1 MIFFNVV
8 MCQENQLETSWG
20 ERCKCGIVFSHFLL
34 IVPVSMDLKFNF
46 EIEQV
51 ANLPIR
57 RNQATIKSKVVIE

>member
-1 MIFFNVV
+1 MIFFNVL
-8 MCQENQLETSWG
+8 MCQENPLETSWD
-20 ERCKCGIVFSHFLL
+20 ERCKYGIVFSHFLL

-57 RNQATIKSKVVIE
+57 RNQATIKSEVMIE

>member
-1 MIFFNVV
+1 MFQCRDVSKNP
-8 MCQENQLETSWG
+8 LETSWD
-20 ERCKCGIVFSHFLL
+20 ERCKCGIVFSHFPL

-57 RNQATIKSKVVIE
+57 RNQATIKSKVMME